1 MKGPVNTIGVVRKK
15 TDSSPALKDPVCEM
29 WASFKHKM
37 EANDEQDPCVMYILM
52 HMILYI
58 SYDMLGILRVGNP
71 LTLIVK

>member
-1 MKGPVNTIGVVRKK
+1 M
-15 TDSSPALKDPVCEM
+15 KDPVCKM
-29 WASFKHKM
+29 WASFKHKK

-71 LTLIVK
+71 LTLILK